1 MDTIQ
6 KAVLIA
12 HTLIALLII
21 VLVLLQ
27 RGKGADA
34 GAAFGAGASGT
45 VFGARGSSSFFSR
58 ATGICAAAFFISSL
72 TLAYLSTQATSAPTS
87 LLEST
92 PVSETEI
99 APAPELSDEMPVSDL
114 PELESAED
122 DVELPDLEEDS
133 TGGLLSDRAAGRFSY
148 EVLQHMGSK
157 FRSSLLLGYVRASRH

>member
-27 RGKGADA
+27 RCKGADA

-58 ATGICAAAFFISSL
+58 ATAVCATAFFVSSL
-72 TLAYLSTQATSAPTS
+72 TLAYLSSQSATAPDS
-87 LLEST
+87 LLDGA
-92 PVSETEI
+92 PVVEVEPADAPSLSEE
-99 APAPELSDEMPVSDL
+99 PPLSDL
-114 PELESAED
+114 PQLEAAED
-122 DVELPDLEEDS
+122 EAVEMTGLEEET
-133 TGGLLSDRAAGRFSY
+133 TGD
-148 EVLQHMGSK
+148 QD
-157 FRSSLLLGYVRASRH
+157 

>member
-6 KAVLIA
+6 KAALIA

-58 ATGICAAAFFISSL
+58 ATAVCATLFFVSSL
-72 TLAYLSTQATSAPTS
+72 ALAYLSSQSTSAPTS
-87 LLEST
+87 LLEDA
-92 PVSETEI
+92 PVVETIPEVV
-99 APAPELSDEMPVSDL
+99 PELNEDMPVSDL
-114 PELESAED
+114 PALESSEEPGDLPELE
-122 DVELPDLEEDS
+122 EEP
-133 TGGLLSDRAAGRFSY
+133 AP
-148 EVLQHMGSK
+148 EQE
-157 FRSSLLLGYVRASRH
+157 

>member
-6 KAVLIA
+6 KVALIV

-58 ATGICAAAFFISSL
+58 ATAVCATLFFVSSL
-72 TLAYLSTQATSAPTS
+72 ALAYLSSQASTAPSS
-87 LLEST
+87 LLENAPVVESEAVET
-92 PVSETEI
+92 PEPSE
-99 APAPELSDEMPVSDL
+99 ELPISDT
-114 PELESAED
+114 PELEPVESDELDIPELED
-122 DVELPDLEEDS
+122 EEP
-133 TGGLLSDRAAGRFSY
+133 AGD
-148 EVLQHMGSK
+148 QG
-157 FRSSLLLGYVRASRH
+157 

>member
-6 KAVLIA
+6 KAVLIG

-58 ATGICAAAFFISSL
+58 ATAVCATAFFISSL
-72 TLAYLSTQATSAPTS
+72 TLAYLSSQTGAAPAS
-87 LLEST
+87 LLEDAPVVETST
-92 PVSETEI
+92 EEV
-99 APAPELSDEMPVSDL
+99 PALSDEMPVSDDL
-114 PELESAED
+114 PALEAAED
-122 DVELPDLEEDS
+122 VVEDAADLPALEEDPA
-133 TGGLLSDRAAGRFSY
+133 TDQ
-148 EVLQHMGSK
+148 E
-157 FRSSLLLGYVRASRH
+157 

>member
-6 KAVLIA
+6 KAALIA

-58 ATGICAAAFFISSL
+58 ATAVCATLFFVSSL
-72 TLAYLSTQATSAPTS
+72 TLAYLSSQSTSAPES
-87 LLEST
+87 LLE
-92 PVSETEI
+92 E
-99 APAPELSDEMPVSDL
+99 APIIESDVDQAPELNEEMPVSDMPELEPTDDSVDL
-114 PELESAED
+114 PELEEPADE
-122 DVELPDLEEDS
+122 
-133 TGGLLSDRAAGRFSY
+133 
-148 EVLQHMGSK
+148 Q
-157 FRSSLLLGYVRASRH
+157 